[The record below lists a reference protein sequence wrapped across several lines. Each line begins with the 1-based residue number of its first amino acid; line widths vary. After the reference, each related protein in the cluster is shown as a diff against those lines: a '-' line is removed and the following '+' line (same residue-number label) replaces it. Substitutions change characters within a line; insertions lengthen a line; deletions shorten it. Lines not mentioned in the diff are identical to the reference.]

1 MLGDSAQGCPCSPA
15 QASSLAPPPKAQEP
29 GPEPW
34 APPRASAGD
43 LRPQSPGPSL
53 HLAPPPRSTASEGP
67 GPERK
72 GPRPAPRSPP
82 PAGAHPGS
90 PGNTPVR
97 EQDDQAPGS
106 RPERRPAADRGPP
119 PPGADAGPLPR
130 TACASLQEATRLIR
144 EEFAFDG
151 YLDNGLEA
159 LIMGTGGTV
168 QRVARPRVGPPHSR
182 LCATGAAPGSSR
194 APQPGCPRAPTPPSR
209 PPRGVHP
216 RPEGPHLRHLLR
228 GRVGEVLRPVLGGE
242 AAAESLQSG
251 EREDVAPQEVSVPP
265 QPPEVTPWQPV
276 PGTPQP

>member
-119 PPGADAGPLPR
+119 LPGADAGPLPR

-159 LIMGTGGTV
+159 LIMGTGGAV
-168 QRVARPRVGPPHSR
+168 QRVARPRVGPHTAASARRGQRRAAAGPRSP
-182 LCATGAAPGSSR
+182 AAP
-194 APQPGCPRAPTPPSR
+194 AR
-209 PPRGVHP
+209 PPRRLA
-216 RPEGPHLRHLLR
+216 RP
-228 GRVGEVLRPVLGGE
+228 GEYIHALKDLTYATFCGAVSEKFCDLYWGE
-242 AAAESLQSG
+242 RLLQSLFRVVNG
-251 EREDVAPQEVSVPP
+251 RTLLPKK
-265 QPPEVTPWQPV
+265 
-276 PGTPQP
+276 

>member
-15 QASSLAPPPKAQEP
+15 QASSLVPPPKAQEP
-29 GPEPW
+29 GPELW

-159 LIMGTGGTV
+159 LIMGEYIHALKDLTYATFCGAVSEKFCDLYWGE
-168 QRVARPRVGPPHSR
+168 R
-182 LCATGAAPGSSR
+182 L
-194 APQPGCPRAPTPPSR
+194 
-209 PPRGVHP
+209 
-216 RPEGPHLRHLLR
+216 
-228 GRVGEVLRPVLGGE
+228 
-242 AAAESLQSG
+242 LQSLFRVVNG
-251 EREDVAPQEVSVPP
+251 RTLLPKK
-265 QPPEVTPWQPV
+265 
-276 PGTPQP
+276 

>member
-1 MLGDSAQGCPCSPA
+1 MEAHAAAARLQGPDPPAPGPEPRGAASESPGEVMLGDSAQGCPCSPA

-119 PPGADAGPLPR
+119 LPGADAGPLPR

-159 LIMGTGGTV
+159 LIMGMGGAV
-168 QRVARPRVGPPHSR
+168 QRVARRRVGPPHSR

-194 APQPGCPRAPTPPSR
+194 APQQGPAARLPPRAHPAVSPAQGSTSTP
-209 PPRGVHP
+209 
-216 RPEGPHLRHLLR
+216 
-228 GRVGEVLRPVLGGE
+228 
-242 AAAESLQSG
+242 
-251 EREDVAPQEVSVPP
+251 
-265 QPPEVTPWQPV
+265 
-276 PGTPQP
+276 